1 MRNIQQ
7 YRELNAEYYAL
18 WEVYEQIHALVKA
31 QDCKERTSEV
41 AHHALGLLAA
51 EKILLKALFDK
62 NSQMR
67 EIVHANA

>member
-1 MRNIQQ
+1 MEK
-7 YRELNAEYYAL
+7 YHKLNTEYQAL
-18 WEVYEQIHALVKA
+18 WTVYEKVHALV
-31 QDCKERTSEV
+31 QEQERKERTIEV